1 MVQMREAV
9 GFASFIVGAAVLTAV
24 SHHPDHGRRTERE
37 RLAVEAVANQFTHN
51 QISDAW
57 TQAKLGNSR
66 PLQEIQGSFPLPV
79 RTVHEDGTGIVF
91 TFIGHDMTC
100 VDFVSHLVGSTVNA
114 RRC

>member
-9 GFASFIVGAAVLTAV
+9 GFAAFIVGAAALTAV
-24 SHHPDHGRRTERE
+24 NHHPDHGRRTERE
-37 RLAVEAVANQFTHN
+37 RIAVEAVAGQFTHN

-91 TFIGHDMTC
+91 TFIGHDTTC

>member
-9 GFASFIVGAAVLTAV
+9 GFAAFIVGAAALTAV
-24 SHHPDHGRRTERE
+24 NHHPDHGRRTERE
-37 RLAVEAVANQFTHN
+37 RVAVEAVAGRFTH
-51 QISDAW
+51 QEISDAW

-66 PLQEIQGSFPLPV
+66 PLQEIQRSFPFPV

-91 TFIGHDMTC
+91 TFHGHDTTC
-100 VDFVSHLVGSTVNA
+100 VDFASRLAGRTVTA

>member
-9 GFASFIVGAAVLTAV
+9 GFAAFIVGAAALTAV
-24 SHHPDHGRRTERE
+24 NHHPDHGRRTERE
-37 RLAVEAVANQFTHN
+37 RIAVEATAGQFTHQ

-57 TQAKLGNSR
+57 TQAKLGNPQ
-66 PLQEIQGSFPLPV
+66 PLQDIQLSFPLPV

-91 TFIGHDMTC
+91 TFVGHDSTC
-100 VDFVSHLVGSTVNA
+100 VDLVSHLLGSTVTA